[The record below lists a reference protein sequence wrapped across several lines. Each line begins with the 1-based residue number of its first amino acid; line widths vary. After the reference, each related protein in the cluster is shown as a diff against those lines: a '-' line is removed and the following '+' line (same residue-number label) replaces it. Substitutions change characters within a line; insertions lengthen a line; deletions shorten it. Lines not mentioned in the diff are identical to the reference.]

1 MISVNEEYKNVL
13 KSDEQQYDAYIILED
28 GTKVD
33 TDISG
38 LKPIYNLGEKIIGN
52 FATKR
57 VEFTL
62 FNTGKYNITN
72 KEFEAFIGLKVNNEF
87 KYTSIGKYIADKP
100 VLKDEATDENTIKA
114 RDYSLKFKVAYE
126 PILTFPCSV
135 KKAISD
141 ICGYLNIDYI
151 ENNFIN
157 GDYILQE
164 FYIDEEA
171 TFFDVI
177 KILVEAGFANAF
189 ITNTNKLIVKSPS
202 MTVNYKFDLNELFEL
217 KKEDNKF
224 GKLNSVV
231 ASRIVA
237 DDGSTTEDVY
247 AKDENSITTNGLYEY
262 KIIQNDAI
270 DYDRQTAVNNMLT
283 GILNFEYNPAKLETV
298 YNPALEVG
306 DMLEVPDK
314 KTDTSFLLFA
324 KEICADLSN
333 GLMTIES
340 TEKTKTETDYKS
352 ATNKDKRRKTEI
364 KVNKLEGE
372 ITQRIESVETTA
384 DEALD
389 NTDILDEFI
398 EQKEVQIEAAESTL
412 QNVQLFGESVQK
424 TREGYNKFPYT
435 TNTYS
440 SSGIT
445 VTRNEDGTYTF
456 NGTTFSLEG
465 EIGLKVFS
473 KTDFEEE
480 VKFENGKTYK
490 LTVKEFSGSKT
501 GGSITVAVKKDTGE
515 MVYNYINQGSPII
528 TATYDA
534 ILEFANLY
542 VGSANVTFNN
552 YKIGVMI
559 TEGSDDKEFEQ
570 YGAMPSIDYP
580 SSVNSIKNID
590 YKITGKNAIYD
601 TFSKTKGFITYKVA
615 KENIT
620 QNMLFSGIIDSNV
633 KATVYFSVDDKIV
646 SAGEINIIENT
657 KFSKV
662 INVTNEIL
670 GLVKNSQNIFLQIY
684 NNQVDFSN
692 FNDKEIMLEHGTVL
706 TDYEPYKEVKTT
718 IALPEN
724 VELCSL
730 PNGVE
735 DYTDST
741 GVIHKKIGK
750 MVLGT
755 QNWSVY
761 QSEGNADRY
770 YCFTSDVDSLIK
782 EYSTQNTY
790 NFCNIAQSV
799 EMLLTSTVVDKDSF
813 CIGYQGTARLRFM
826 LKKDVIDA
834 QEGDTLSA
842 KLNNLFISKNAYIL
856 AENIEEATQNLA
868 ETEKT
873 KLQNLE
879 TFEGINNITTNAT
892 LSAEY
897 FRNIDLNKAFETKT
911 SATNKYTEIKSTTDT
926 IKNTVAETN
935 SYVDNAVMSKI
946 VATEQ
951 SIEGL
956 KISLQQ
962 TGGQN
967 LIKNSTL
974 KFGLSKNVTTTGT
987 VTVEE
992 YTEIQN
998 NTVSKSAI
1006 KINAGNVI
1014 YEPCDVKEGNVYT
1027 FSCLVNKLELANA
1040 SITITNVL
1048 DNKIDVVAEAEK
1060 FVEIGYTFV
1069 ALSSKV
1075 QIKLESDTNYTLFS
1089 DCMLSAGAERKAWQ
1103 LASGEISNKG
1113 VNINDDGAEFFNSD
1127 VNTKLT
1133 ISSTGTN
1140 IINTETGEV
1149 RAKFNADDTLVNN
1162 LTVEGIS
1169 RHGRLI
1175 HTDFGT
1181 HITTSWNNN

>member
-398 EQKEVQIEAAESTL
+398 EQKEVQIEAAESSL
-412 QNVQLFGESVQK
+412 QNVEIFGESMQES
-424 TREGYNKFPYT
+424 REGYNYFNTKRNVGTSTNTQVTIIDNNNIKAATTQEEKWKSTGFLIDNLEPNTDYFLKANIENSNSLITNNYCVISNYT
-435 TNTYS
+435 TGTQLKAGYELET
-440 SSGIT
+440 GIT
-445 VTRNEDGTYTF
+445 FNTGVLEEGQSIQIAFSVTSATAAINTAI
-456 NGTTFSLEG
+456 FSNIFL
-465 EIGLKVFS
+465 
-473 KTDFEEE
+473 
-480 VKFENGKTYK
+480 VK
-490 LTVKEFSGSKT
+490 
-501 GGSITVAVKKDTGE
+501 
-515 MVYNYINQGSPII
+515 
-528 TATYDA
+528 
-534 ILEFANLY
+534 
-542 VGSANVTFNN
+542 NV
-552 YKIGVMI
+552 
-559 TEGSDDKEFEQ
+559 DKEKEYEP

-580 SSVNSIKNID
+580 SPISSITNID
-590 YKITGKNAIYD
+590 YKATGKNIFDGEMELGSINWINGEFEDNANCIRSKNYIEVIPGQYYAFSNSRNYTHNVYNYD
-601 TFSKTKGFITYKVA
+601 KNKQFINAEAVSNNTSYQIPANA
-615 KENIT
+615 KYIRFRTT
-620 QNMLFSGIIDSNV
+620 QG
-633 KATVYFSVDDKIV
+633 T
-646 SAGEINIIENT
+646 IENNLDT
-657 KFSKV
+657 LFQIEKGST
-662 INVTNEIL
+662 VTSFEL
-670 GLVKNSQNIFLQIY
+670 
-684 NNQVDFSN
+684 
-692 FNDKEIMLEHGTVL
+692 
-706 TDYEPYKEVKTT
+706 YKEKTT
-718 IALPEN
+718 TIKLPEGA
-724 VELCSL
+724 ELCSL
-730 PNGVE
+730 PNGVV
-735 DYTDST
+735 DCVDST

-750 MVLGT
+750 MVLDGT
-755 QNWSVY
+755 GTYGFFPAYMGEGYCYYYEDARFKIKNVTGIDYKHSLCTHFKNVY
-761 QSEGNADRY
+761 ANY
-770 YCFTSDVDSLIK
+770 
-782 EYSTQNTY
+782 
-790 NFCNIAQSV
+790 
-799 EMLLTSTVVDKDSF
+799 
-813 CIGYQGTARLRFM
+813 
-826 LKKDVIDA
+826 
-834 QEGDTLSA
+834 
-842 KLNNLFISKNAYIL
+842 LNNTGIGTYSDHPTLPRKYFVSDKSTLEEFKMQL
-856 AENIEEATQNLA
+856 AELQPTLIFELAEEETTQNLA
-868 ETEKT
+868 ETEKE
-873 KLQNLE
+873 KLQNIE

-935 SYVDNAVMSKI
+935 SYVDNTLMSKI

-967 LIKNSTL
+967 FIKNSTL
-974 KFGLSKNVTTTGT
+974 KFGLSKDVTTTGT

-1133 ISSTGTN
+1133 ISSSGTN

-1149 RAKFNADDTLVNN
+1149 RTKFNADDTLVNN

-1181 HITTSWNNN
+1181 HITTSWSDN

>member
-141 ICGYLNIDYI
+141 ICGCLNIDYI

-247 AKDENSITTNGLYEY
+247 AKDENSITANGLYEY

-372 ITQRIESVETTA
+372 ITQRVESVEATA

-412 QNVQLFGESVQK
+412 QNVQFFGESVQK
-424 TREGYNKFPYT
+424 TREGYNKLKYPYASLFT
-435 TNTYS
+435 DTIFTDVGDGTIKLNGTLENNTSKYF
-440 SSGIT
+440 
-445 VTRNEDGTYTF
+445 VKNYFLKAGTYTF
-456 NGTTFSLEG
+456 VTGLGKDINLPNTSYLLIKKSTESSFLVKGTR
-465 EIGLKVFS
+465 
-473 KTDFEEE
+473 
-480 VKFENGKTYK
+480 
-490 LTVKEFSGSKT
+490 
-501 GGSITVAVKKDTGE
+501 KDTEFTLDVDSNIDISVIYIVGA
-515 MVYNYINQGSPII
+515 YNNVLLKPML
-528 TATYDA
+528 
-534 ILEFANLY
+534 IL
-542 VGSANVTFNN
+542 G
-552 YKIGVMI
+552 
-559 TEGSDDKEFEQ
+559 TEEKPYEQ

-580 SSVNSIKNID
+580 SPINSITNVD
-590 YKITGKNAIYD
+590 YKIIGKNAIYD

-615 KENIT
+615 KENVT
-620 QNMLFSGIIDSNV
+620 KNMTFSGIINENL
-633 KATVYFSVDDKIV
+633 KANVYFSVDSKIL
-646 SAGEINIIENT
+646 SSGEINIVKNI

-662 INVTNEIL
+662 INLTDEIL
-670 GLVKNSQNIFLQIY
+670 KLLPSSQNIFIQIY
-684 NNQVDFSN
+684 NNQIDFSN
-692 FNDKEIMLEHGTVL
+692 FDDIEIMLEPGTIL
-706 TDYEPYKEVKTT
+706 TDYEAYKEKTT
-718 IALPEN
+718 TITLPKGT
-724 VELCSL
+724 ELCSL
-730 PNGVE
+730 PNGVV
-735 DYTDST
+735 DCVDST

-750 MVLGT
+750 IALGT
-755 QNWSVY
+755 QNWSIY
-761 QSEGNADRY
+761 QSEANADRY

-782 EYSTQNTY
+782 EYPTQNTY

-799 EMLLTSTVVDKDSF
+799 EMLLTSTAVDKDSF

-856 AENIEEATQNLA
+856 AENIEETTQNLA

-1014 YEPCDVKEGNVYT
+1014 YEPCDVKEGNMYT

-1040 SITITNVL
+1040 SITVTNVL

-1133 ISSTGTN
+1133 ISSSGTN

-1149 RAKFNADDTLVNN
+1149 RTKFNADDTLVNN

-1181 HITTSWNNN
+1181 HITTSWSDN

>member
-224 GKLNSVV
+224 GKLNSIV

-247 AKDENSITTNGLYEY
+247 AKDENSITANGLYEY

-372 ITQRIESVETTA
+372 ITQRIESVEATA

-412 QNVQLFGESVQK
+412 QNVEFFGESVQ
-424 TREGYNKFPYT
+424 EAEASVDNP
-435 TNTYS
+435 
-440 SSGIT
+440 
-445 VTRNEDGTYTF
+445 
-456 NGTTFSLEG
+456 
-465 EIGLKVFS
+465 
-473 KTDFEEE
+473 
-480 VKFENGKTYK
+480 
-490 LTVKEFSGSKT
+490 
-501 GGSITVAVKKDTGE
+501 
-515 MVYNYINQGSPII
+515 SPI
-528 TATYDA
+528 
-534 ILEFANLY
+534 N
-542 VGSANVTFNN
+542 SVTSIY
-552 YKIGVMI
+552 YK
-559 TEGSDDKEFEQ
+559 
-570 YGAMPSIDYP
+570 A
-580 SSVNSIKNID
+580 
-590 YKITGKNAIYD
+590 TGKNIFNGEMELGGINWINGEFEDNTNCIRSKNYIEVLEGQYYAFSNNRNYTHNVYCYNKNKQFISAESVANNTSYKIPVNIKYIRFRTTQGNVENNLD
-601 TFSKTKGFITYKVA
+601 TDFQIEKGSTVTSFELYKEKTTTITLPQGVELCGKD
-615 KENIT
+615 NF
-620 QNMLFSGIIDSNV
+620 QDSIDSN
-633 KATVYFSVDDKIV
+633 
-646 SAGEINIIENT
+646 
-657 KFSKV
+657 
-662 INVTNEIL
+662 
-670 GLVKNSQNIFLQIY
+670 
-684 NNQVDFSN
+684 
-692 FNDKEIMLEHGTVL
+692 
-706 TDYEPYKEVKTT
+706 
-718 IALPEN
+718 
-724 VELCSL
+724 
-730 PNGVE
+730 
-735 DYTDST
+735 
-741 GVIHKKIGK
+741 GVITKKLRILK
-750 MVLGT
+750 FDGT
-755 QNWSVY
+755 ENWIF
-761 QSEGNADRY
+761 N
-770 YCFTSDVDSLIK
+770 
-782 EYSTQNTY
+782 NTY
-790 NFCNIAQSV
+790 NCFSLYMNGEVINKNFFPISNYFV
-799 EMLLTSTVVDKDSF
+799 EKAVANLQTEYGMYSRWS
-813 CIGYQGTARLRFM
+813 G
-826 LKKDVIDA
+826 
-834 QEGDTLSA
+834 
-842 KLNNLFISKNAYIL
+842 NLFIGFPNATLEEFKSWLVEKNAEGEPLEIL
-856 AENIEEATQNLA
+856 IQSENPSTYELN
-868 ETEKT
+868 ETEKL

-1014 YEPCDVKEGNVYT
+1014 YEPCDVKEGNMYT

-1040 SITITNVL
+1040 SITVTNVL

-1133 ISSTGTN
+1133 ISSSGTN

-1149 RAKFNADDTLVNN
+1149 RTKFNADDTLVNN

-1181 HITTSWNNN
+1181 HITTSWSDN

>member
-247 AKDENSITTNGLYEY
+247 AKDENSITANGLYEY

-398 EQKEVQIEAAESTL
+398 EQKEVQIEAAESSL
-412 QNVQLFGESVQK
+412 QNVEIFGESTQEARSSKNLLKHYYDKGFSYTSNGITFKINEDYSV
-424 TREGYNKFPYT
+424 TINGTATDNAFFNLNNVEGYYT
-435 TNTYS
+435 PIS
-440 SSGIT
+440 
-445 VTRNEDGTYTF
+445 E
-456 NGTTFSLEG
+456 
-465 EIGLKVFS
+465 
-473 KTDFEEE
+473 
-480 VKFENGKTYK
+480 GKTYTAYTGVANEGLSFVLK
-490 LTVKEFSGSKT
+490 TLDNTLLIYLTNATQKSYLSTYTGNTSMYLRVTSGYT
-501 GGSITVAVKKDTGE
+501 LNNLI
-515 MVYNYINQGSPII
+515 VYPMLVEG
-528 TATYDA
+528 T
-534 ILEFANLY
+534 E
-542 VGSANVTFNN
+542 
-552 YKIGVMI
+552 I
-559 TEGSDDKEFEQ
+559 TEYEPYWES
-570 YGAMPSIDYP
+570 PSVDYP
-580 SSVNSIKNID
+580 SPITNIINTIN
-590 YKITGKNAIYD
+590 YKTTGKNIFDGEMELGSINWQNGEFEDNTNCIRSKNYIDVTAGEYYAFSNSRNYTHNVYCYNKNKQFISAESVANNTSYKIPVNIKYIRFRTTQGNVENNLD
-601 TFSKTKGFITYKVA
+601 TDFQIEKGSTVTSFELYKEKTTTITLPQGVKLCG
-615 KENIT
+615 KDNF
-620 QNMLFSGIIDSNV
+620 QDSIDSN
-633 KATVYFSVDDKIV
+633 
-646 SAGEINIIENT
+646 
-657 KFSKV
+657 
-662 INVTNEIL
+662 
-670 GLVKNSQNIFLQIY
+670 
-684 NNQVDFSN
+684 
-692 FNDKEIMLEHGTVL
+692 
-706 TDYEPYKEVKTT
+706 
-718 IALPEN
+718 
-724 VELCSL
+724 
-730 PNGVE
+730 
-735 DYTDST
+735 
-741 GVIHKKIGK
+741 GVITKKLRILK
-750 MVLGT
+750 FDGT
-755 QNWSVY
+755 ENWIF
-761 QSEGNADRY
+761 N
-770 YCFTSDVDSLIK
+770 
-782 EYSTQNTY
+782 NTY
-790 NFCNIAQSV
+790 NCFSLYMNGEVINKNFFPISNYFV
-799 EMLLTSTVVDKDSF
+799 EKAVANLQTEYGMYSRWS
-813 CIGYQGTARLRFM
+813 G
-826 LKKDVIDA
+826 
-834 QEGDTLSA
+834 
-842 KLNNLFISKNAYIL
+842 NLFIGFPNATLEEFKSWLVEKNAEGEPLEIL
-856 AENIEEATQNLA
+856 IQSENPSTYELN
-868 ETEKT
+868 ETEKL

-1014 YEPCDVKEGNVYT
+1014 YEPCDVKEGNMYT

-1040 SITITNVL
+1040 SITVTNVL

-1089 DCMLSAGAERKAWQ
+1089 DCMLSAGVERKAWQ

-1133 ISSTGTN
+1133 ISSSGTN

-1149 RAKFNADDTLVNN
+1149 RTKFNADDTLVNN

-1181 HITTSWNNN
+1181 HITTSWSDN